1 MDYSKWP
8 ERSISVVTT
17 LLDQR
22 NPRIPPS
29 DEPFTQRD
37 LLAELVFHDKV
48 YELARN
54 IVTNGYYPVESLIVI
69 RVNNKLTVVEG
80 NRRLAALKLLC
91 APEAAPEEFKA
102 RFTSLSNR
110 IDKVT
115 IKKVKVVISPN
126 REAAA
131 PIIMSRHTER
141 QIERWETINQSS
153 FYAGLIR
160 DGVTIE
166 NLAREYN
173 VPIKKIIDSLRL
185 YDMYNVACNLNLPDE
200 ITDIVRNP
208 REFKATTLQRF
219 YERPISQ
226 DFLGIKISPETPNI
240 EGFIEKSEFQKGYK
254 KIVTDIAKGDMD
266 SRIIGTTKKV
276 KKYID
281 GIKENVPQ
289 AQRPNHKKKGFF
301 NTDSLLHDYE
311 IEPEGA
317 PAKRKAPRARP
328 KKPPLGLIPSSFS
341 CDVSS
346 QRIIDIVGELQRIPV
361 GKGPNATAVLLRI
374 LLELALAHY
383 LDRSGDLYTIIEEEK
398 QRLAKINR
406 PFNKNW
412 HPTLKPM
419 LKYVIAPERNIIQNP
434 HLRSALDKFTN
445 RRDEPMSQDDMNQF
459 VHNRFMAPN
468 EQALRGYWAQLEN
481 LFKIILVEETA
492 D

>member
-1 MDYSKWP
+1 MLYTNHYHYPEYKGSVMDYSKWP

-48 YELARN
+48 YDLARN

-69 RVNNKLTVVEG
+69 RENNKLTVVEG

-173 VPIKKIIDSLRL
+173 VPLKKIIDSLRL
-185 YDMYNVACNLNLPDE
+185 YDMYNVACNLDLPDE

-226 DFLGIKISPETPNI
+226 AFLGIKISPETPNI

-266 SRIIGTTKKV
+266 SRIIGTSEKA
-276 KKYID
+276 
-281 GIKENVPQ
+281 KE
-289 AQRPNHKKKGFF
+289 
-301 NTDSLLHDYE
+301 
-311 IEPEGA
+311 
-317 PAKRKAPRARP
+317 
-328 KKPPLGLIPSSFS
+328 
-341 CDVSS
+341 
-346 QRIIDIVGELQRIPV
+346 
-361 GKGPNATAVLLRI
+361 
-374 LLELALAHY
+374 
-383 LDRSGDLYTIIEEEK
+383 
-398 QRLAKINR
+398 
-406 PFNKNW
+406 
-412 HPTLKPM
+412 
-419 LKYVIAPERNIIQNP
+419 
-434 HLRSALDKFTN
+434 
-445 RRDEPMSQDDMNQF
+445 
-459 VHNRFMAPN
+459 
-468 EQALRGYWAQLEN
+468 
-481 LFKIILVEETA
+481 
-492 D
+492 